1 MPVTFLPAAQVWLLC
16 TFQLAGPAAQP
27 AGHMDLHLKAHLSGC
42 RCYTPSQAHMSARQ
56 LLSHIAAW
64 EPTHVHA
71 ATRMVVIREAH
82 DATPCFPL

>member
-1 MPVTFLPAAQVWLLC
+1 MSVTFLPAAQVWWLC
-16 TFQLAGPAAQP
+16 ASQLAGPGALP
-27 AGHMDLHLKAHLSGC
+27 AGHIDLHSRAHSSGHL
-42 RCYTPSQAHMSARQ
+42 CYTPSQAHMSARQ
-56 LLSHIAAW
+56 LLSHIDAW